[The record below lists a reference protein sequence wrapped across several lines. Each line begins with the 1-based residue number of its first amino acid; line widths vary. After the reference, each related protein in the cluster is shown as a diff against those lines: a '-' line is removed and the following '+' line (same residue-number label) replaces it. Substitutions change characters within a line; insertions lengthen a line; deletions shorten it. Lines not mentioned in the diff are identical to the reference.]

1 MGIPYYV
8 ASLVRKHKHIQTK
21 CKGPVEV
28 DVLGIDFNCFLHR
41 YLDPANPVG
50 SLVVALDRLLT
61 EVVRAKRVYIA
72 FDGLVPYAKMVQ
84 QRYRRMRRP
93 TEPSAFDKHQLSPGT
108 PFMREIAK
116 TLKFLYPHYEVSD
129 TLEPGEGEH
138 KLFLWMQALPAEE
151 RKTICIYGL
160 DADLVVIA
168 VAQSHL
174 GDIRI
179 LREVEDTTDFATI
192 HIPSLV
198 SVLPVDKE
206 TFVTMSIMCFGN
218 DFMPSLAMF
227 SLRED
232 GYGRAV
238 YYANRQDADKD
249 ELAILRKHAKPID
262 RRILA
267 PDGHALEARMG
278 CHLMDGV
285 LDCEPVCRAFWTT
298 YEWTRL
304 YFTTSKVPDWEWVY
318 PYPEAPLL
326 STLGAYERPTDFVWD
341 HPIPTRSLEDHLRFI
356 LPAESLRKAGLEPV
370 YPDELYDEATE
381 TRTPWRKRFVWEAD
395 PYVSLPD
402 GPLTTVSEI
411 HPVPAPVPVSDR
423 PEQTARPDGQT
434 PKTTRPSRGRRGGGP
449 QCRGIRGH

>member
-41 YLDPANPVG
+41 YLDAANPVG
-50 SLVVALDRLLT
+50 SLVVALERLLT
-61 EVVRAKRVYIA
+61 EVVHAKRVHIA

-84 QRYRRMRRP
+84 QRYRRMRKP
-93 TEPSAFDKHQLSPGT
+93 TEVSAFDKHQLSPGT

-116 TLKFLYPHYEVSD
+116 TLKFLYPQYEVSD

-138 KLFLWMQALPAEE
+138 KLFLRLQELPAEE

-168 VAQSHL
+168 AAQSHL

-179 LREVEDTTDFATI
+179 LREIEDTTDFATI
-192 HIPSLV
+192 HIPSLL

-206 TFVTMSIMCFGN
+206 TFITMSVLCFGN

-227 SLRED
+227 SLREE

-238 YYANRQDADKD
+238 YYANRNDADKD
-249 ELAILRKHAKPID
+249 ELKILRKHAKPTE

-267 PDGHALEARMG
+267 PDGHALEARMAS
-278 CHLMDGV
+278 HLFDGV
-285 LDCEPVCRAFWTT
+285 LDWEPVCRAFWKT

-326 STLGAYERPTDFVWD
+326 TTLDAYERPTTFVWE
-341 HPIPTRSLEDHLRFI
+341 HPTPTRTVEDHLRFI
-356 LPAESLRKAGLEPV
+356 LPEASLRKAGLEPV

-381 TRTPWRKRFVWEAD
+381 SRYPWRKRFVWEAD

-402 GPLTTVSEI
+402 GPLTTVGEI
-411 HPVPAPVPVSDR
+411 HPVPVPVPASEPAPQGASSSQR
-423 PEQTARPDGQT
+423 
-434 PKTTRPSRGRRGGGP
+434 TTRPSRGRRGGAP
-449 QCRGIRGH
+449 QYRGRGGR